1 MDFELKFNALKSEI
15 EREKKYLESLEKE
28 IEKQEKDYTECLFFT
43 DKFLKRCSA
52 HKIKAVCIN
61 ERNPIVKE
69 SITYPFG
76 EKGSVFAN
84 GRTKDDVPAIW
95 RVVEEMDISGGC
107 GNTNQHQ
114 INELGMSKL
123 IDGVYEYKDGKW
135 NKIQ

>member
-1 MDFELKFNALKSEI
+1 MDFEINFERLRNEIKREEMYLQSLKEQI
-15 EREKKYLESLEKE
+15 D
-28 IEKQEKDYTECLFFT
+28 KQEKEYTECLLFT

-61 ERNPIVKE
+61 ERNPIVEE

-84 GRTKDDVPAIW
+84 GRTKDDFPAIW
-95 RVVEEMDISGGC
+95 SVVEEMNISGGC